1 MKSCMIDNPANTQFD
16 IHCLPIASLLEENYF
31 ATVPMIAVKPAP
43 MRKREDE
50 EELYTSFEEAISER
64 AARVSRQLERLSTS
78 GSLPVLASASRAPL
92 ASTALSI
99 TPRSPRFWRVGRA
112 ITLVCLGLSL
122 LLAGF
127 DLMGL
132 LVLSRL

>member
-1 MKSCMIDNPANTQFD
+1 MKSCMIDNPANTQLAL
-16 IHCLPIASLLEENYF
+16 HCLPIASLLEENYF
-31 ATVPMIAVKPAP
+31 ATVPMIAVKPVP
-43 MRKREDE
+43 VRQNENE

-64 AARVSRQLERLSTS
+64 VARVSRQLERLSTS
-78 GSLPVLASASRAPL
+78 GSLPTIESGQRDSQASDTPPVTPGFPRLWRA
-92 ASTALSI
+92 
-99 TPRSPRFWRVGRA
+99 RRA

-132 LVLSRL
+132 LVLSR

>member
-1 MKSCMIDNPANTQFD
+1 MRSCTIDNPANTQID
-16 IHCLPIASLLEENYF
+16 IHCLPLAGLLEENYF
-31 ATVPMIAVKPAP
+31 ATVPMLAVKPASV
-43 MRKREDE
+43 KKCEEE

-78 GSLPVLASASRAPL
+78 GSLPSLASVRQERESSVVLPIM
-92 ASTALSI
+92 S
-99 TPRSPRFWRVGRA
+99 RSPRFWRVRRA
-112 ITLVCLGLSL
+112 ITLACLALSL

-132 LVLSRL
+132 LVLGR